1 MSRFFD
7 WTPDDTPAVIIDT
20 SSEVGWDQIRSAYSP
35 LGAVK
40 PLERL
45 IEVATAHRVQTVVVE
60 RRYIDA
66 DYRSE
71 HSRFYSTT
79 FRRFPSVCHR
89 LHFFTRPIPRD
100 LRDLDRFQDD
110 YVGYS
115 VMRPFE
121 QAPVGR
127 TVISPPPEL
136 NGATLCLATD
146 EVHLFGWTL
155 KAEGVP
161 FTSQDAQ
168 YLRCAHSA
176 EWMVLYHAHLVHGLP
191 RRLPSDIHDAA
202 MDGEVVDR
210 QLPSMGLSLGQMLS
224 SLQSFAL
231 SPGRLL
237 LPQSRD
243 ESKAA
248 APLLSLP
255 AILCRYVN
263 SQMPPIVV
271 SPEHAWV
278 IVGYSSAGSGHDGVT
293 LYRHDD
299 SAGPYLEVPDP
310 WAEPQAQH
318 RPWLVALPP
327 LPQKCYLSAERAEA
341 LGSLWLR
348 AAAASAATVGRE
360 GLGDDVTVR
369 TYAISASNYKR
380 GLLARS
386 LPDPIAQMYRMANWP
401 KYVWIVEAID
411 RAKRKQGEPS
421 VLGEVILDAT
431 AHHLASATDITPL
444 LGFNLRG
451 ACVLQTPDHG
461 EIRRA
466 TVGDWKPY
474 ESGCPAPQA
483 RGRIKPTSRRAP
495 TGGT

>member
-1 MSRFFD
+1 VSRFFD
-7 WTPDDTPAVIIDT
+7 WTPDDAPAVIIDT
-20 SSEVGWDQIRSAYSP
+20 SSPAGWEQIRQQYAP
-35 LGAVK
+35 AGTVK

-45 IEVATAHRVQTVVVE
+45 IEVAMAHGVSTVVVE

-79 FRRFPSVCHR
+79 FRRYPSVCHR
-89 LHFFTRPIPRD
+89 LHFFTRDVPGD
-100 LRDLDRFQDD
+100 LRDLGELQDH
-110 YVGYS
+110 YIGYS

-127 TVISPPPEL
+127 TVVAPPPEL
-136 NGATLCLATD
+136 AGATLCLATD
-146 EVHLFGWTL
+146 EVHLFGWRLT
-155 KAEGVP
+155 ARGVP

-202 MDGEVVDR
+202 MNGEVVDR

-237 LPQSRD
+237 LPESRD
-243 ESKAA
+243 DSKDAG
-248 APLLSLP
+248 PLLSLP

-278 IVGYSSAGSGHDGVT
+278 IVGYSSDGSGHDGVT

-310 WAEPQAQH
+310 WGEPLPQH

-348 AAAASAATVGRE
+348 AAAANAASAASAPGSE

-369 TYAISASNYKR
+369 TYAIKSSDYKQD
-380 GLLARS
+380 LAKRS
-386 LPDPIAQMYRMANWP
+386 LPDAIAQMYRLASWP
-401 KYVWIVEAID
+401 KYIWVVEAID
-411 RAKRKQGEPS
+411 RAKRSNGDPC

-431 AHHLASATDITPL
+431 AHHLASATDITAL
-444 LGFNLRG
+444 LSFNLRG
-451 ACVLQTPDHG
+451 SCVLQTPDHR
-461 EIRRA
+461 EIRRV
-466 TVGDWKPY
+466 TVGNWKAY
-474 ESGCPAPQA
+474 ESGCPAA
-483 RGRIKPTSRRAP
+483 TS
-495 TGGT
+495 